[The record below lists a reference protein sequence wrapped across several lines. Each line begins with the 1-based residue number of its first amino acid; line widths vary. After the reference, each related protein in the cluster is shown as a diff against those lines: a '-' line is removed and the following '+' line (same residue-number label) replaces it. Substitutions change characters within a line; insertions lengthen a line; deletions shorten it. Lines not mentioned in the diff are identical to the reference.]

1 MSVEQVEPRSLAQLC
16 SLLGYSRQA
25 YYQGNQANEK
35 QILGSEL
42 IIQEVMHIRTSQKR
56 VGVRKMLKMM
66 DDFLDQHTLTIG
78 RDNLF
83 DLLRENGLLVRKRRS
98 KKPNTTWSRHWFK
111 RYPNLIKG
119 FIPHQPNRLWV
130 SDITYVVIGDN
141 FGYLSLIT
149 DAYSRKIVGFY
160 LSDNLSAYG
169 CVRALKI
176 ALQNNPNREKLIHH
190 SDRGAQYC
198 SAEYSGILK
207 REGILI
213 SMTQSGDPLENALAE
228 RVNGILKEELLESNY
243 ASFEAAQKSVAAAI
257 ITYNYQ
263 RLHLSIDMLTPEQ
276 AHHLE
281 GEIKKHW
288 KNYYQ
293 KRKEALPMT
302 A

>member
-1 MSVEQVEPRSLAQLC
+1 MKVEQVEPRTLVELC

-25 YYQGNQANEK
+25 YYQGNREYEK
-35 QILGSEL
+35 QVLGSEL
-42 IIQEVMHIRTSQKR
+42 IVQEVLRIRKSQKR
-56 VGVRKMLKMM
+56 IGGRKLLKTMQA
-66 DDFLDQHTLTIG
+66 FLDHHALDMG

-98 KKPNTTWSRHWFK
+98 KKPNTTFSRHWFK

-119 FIPHQPNRLWV
+119 FVPHKPNRLWV
-130 SDITYVVIGDN
+130 SDITYIVIGDD

-160 LSDNLSAYG
+160 LSKNLSASG
-169 CVRALKI
+169 CVKALEM
-176 ALQNNPNREKLIHH
+176 ALENNPNREKLIHH
-190 SDRGAQYC
+190 SDRGVQYC
-198 SAEYSGILK
+198 SAEYSGLLEL
-207 REGILI
+207 EGISI

-228 RVNGILKEELLESNY
+228 RVNGILKDELLESNY
-243 ASFEAAQKSVAAAI
+243 NSFEEAQKSVAAAI
-257 ITYNYQ
+257 IIYNYQ

-288 KNYYQ
+288 KNYYN
-293 KRKEALPMT
+293 KRKEAQPMGV
-302 A
+302 